1 MRTELLLNHT
11 CSFTDA
17 CVGGSESETA
27 DCRCVWNLWA
37 SDLLKMDG
45 NKIKRRL
52 LFSYLQSVTAE
63 SQMRC
68 WWWGL
73 AQTTEERKS
82 KNTKIITTVVSEHLI
97 AEKLSVTAGWLP
109 LVNKSD
115 LACRFLVH
123 IKVAYI
129 WLIYDCGDASLISTL
144 CISSIRWRLSDGGWC
159 YRRLPPHRAPSK
171 TETPLDFTCSEFQL
185 SHHLKQIRFE

>member
-1 MRTELLLNHT
+1 MPVWEAVKVRLLTAAAFET
-11 CSFTDA
+11 C
-17 CVGGSESETA
+17 GLLIYWKWMETRLKG
-27 DCRCVWNLWA
+27 DFCSHICNLWLPKA
-37 SDLLKMDG
+37 KWGVDGEVWLKQQ
-45 NKIKRRL
+45 RREN
-52 LFSYLQSVTAE
+52 Q
-63 SQMRC
+63 
-68 WWWGL
+68 
-73 AQTTEERKS
+73 
-82 KNTKIITTVVSEHLI
+82 NTKIITTVVSEHLI

-109 LVNKSD
+109 LVNTSD
-115 LACRFLVH
+115 LACCFLVH